1 MLHRE
6 RLNPNRLLVEGDE
19 DKRVIPQLIEAHG
32 IAWGERRSEWIV
44 EIEALGGIE
53 EIVKPDRIITELG
66 RSNLARL
73 GILVDADQDPD
84 RRWQQVCN
92 ACIQYFPALPEAPLA
107 EGTIVQNDDG
117 QWLGVW
123 IMPDNGARGMLET
136 FLAQLV
142 RAEHLPLWEHA
153 DKATSEAAKIGAPY
167 NGLHRD
173 KARIHAWLAW
183 QDPPG
188 RQLHDAL
195 IQHILDPRSPYA
207 APFVAWFRELYA
219 L

>member
-1 MLHRE
+1 MELP
-6 RLNPNRLLVEGDE
+6 NPNMLLVEGKD
-19 DKRVIPQLIEAHG
+19 DLRVIPELIEANDILWKRPDKKPIVTIREFNG
-32 IAWGERRSEWIV
+32 VENLLRRRTIS
-44 EIEALGGIE
+44 
-53 EIVKPDRIITELG
+53 TELKG
-66 RSNLARL
+66 RNVHRL

-84 RRWQQVCN
+84 RRWQQVRN
-92 ACIQYFPALPEAPLA
+92 ACIRYFPALPESPLA
-107 EGTIVQNDDG
+107 KGIIVENDDG
-117 QWLGVW
+117 QRLGIW
-123 IMPDNGARGMLET
+123 IMPDNGAHGMLET

-153 DKATSEAAKIGAPY
+153 DRATSEAAKIGAPY

-173 KARIHAWLAW
+173 KARLHAWLAW

-195 IQHILDPRSPYA
+195 IRHILDPRSPYA
-207 APFVAWFRELYA
+207 APFVAWFRALYA